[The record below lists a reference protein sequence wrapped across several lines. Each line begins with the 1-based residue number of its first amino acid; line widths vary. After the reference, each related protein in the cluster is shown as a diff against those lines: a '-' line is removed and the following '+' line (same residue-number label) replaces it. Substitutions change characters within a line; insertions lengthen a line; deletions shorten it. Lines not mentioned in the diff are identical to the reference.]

1 MQMEKRLLKIDR
13 LKQQSSVLCK
23 SITYCANKKV
33 KRNGVIRAE
42 LGGKS
47 SVK

>member
-13 LKQQSSVLCK
+13 LKQQSSL
-23 SITYCANKKV
+23 TYCANKKV
-33 KRNGVIRAE
+33 EQNVVIRAE